1 MTRRGM
7 AIARLDRRR
16 RAFNETMSYR
26 DDLDALRARHAAL
39 DNEVAENVRRRDD
52 VRRMVDEA
60 TARAKLPVLANI
72 EIASPCKASWDE
84 MTGDERTR
92 LCGLC
97 DRQVF
102 NLSELTRDEAET
114 LIADR
119 AGKLCA
125 RYYKRADGTI
135 LLADCTIGRATV
147 RKRRRIALASSA
159 LLAAGAGMA
168 AIAAKIMEAGAD
180 DGAASVEIHVEPDP
194 GHVQITETTND
205 STIDPLID
213 ALRLRDQLS
222 VTAGV
227 VSRVTFDADDKRL
240 IELRAQADEATAK
253 VKQAQREA
261 KLAADKVRAAEL
273 AKQTQE

>member
-1 MTRRGM
+1 M